1 VTSYSRGGKGYDPLR
16 AEKRETGKEEI
27 RMSEEMAEGS
37 ARTPEQRR
45 EALAERV
52 FGSAIGFMEILSIY
66 VGDRLGFYRAL
77 ADDGGATASQL
88 ADATG
93 TNERYAREWLEQQA
107 VAGIL
112 EVEDADAQ
120 PEERRYWLPEGHDEA
135 LLEHDSLYYVAPL
148 AQQMVS
154 MTRPLPAV
162 LEAHRTG
169 GGVPYPDYGE
179 DMREGIAY
187 ANRPMFVNLMGS
199 EWLPAVP
206 DVHERLQADPTARVA
221 DIGCGTGWSSISIAR
236 AYPEVRVDGFDL
248 DEDSIAEAKANA
260 EAEGLTD
267 RVSFQV
273 RDAADPELSGRYDVA
288 IAIECIHDMSQP
300 VKALRAMRSMVGN
313 DGAVL
318 VVDERVGEVF
328 SAPSDEIERLMYG
341 YSVLHCLPVGMAEQP
356 SAGTG
361 TVMRPATLRRYAT
374 TAGFSGVEIL
384 PIENDLWRFYRLV
397 T

>member
-1 VTSYSRGGKGYDPLR
+1 LV
-16 AEKRETGKEEI
+16 
-27 RMSEEMAEGS
+27 
-37 ARTPEQRR
+37 
-45 EALAERV
+45 ERI
-52 FGSAIGFMEILSIY
+52 FGSCIGFMEILSIY

-77 ADDGGATASQL
+77 ADNGGATASEL

-93 TNERYAREWLEQQA
+93 THERYAREWLEQQA

-112 EVEDADAQ
+112 EVESADTV
-120 PEERRYWLPEGHDEA
+120 PGERRYLLPEGHNEV
-135 LLEHDSLYYVAPL
+135 LLERDSLYYVAPF
-148 AQQMVS
+148 AQQMVGI
-154 MTRPLPAV
+154 TRPLPAV
-162 LEAHRTG
+162 LEAYRIG
-169 GGVPYPDYGE
+169 GGVPYPEYGE

-187 ANRPMFVNLMGS
+187 GNRPLFVNLMGT

-206 DVHERLQADPTARVA
+206 DVHERLQADPPALVA

-236 AYPEVRVDGFDL
+236 AYPKALVDGFDL

-260 EAEGLTD
+260 EAEGLAD

-288 IAIECIHDMSQP
+288 IAVECIHDMGRP
-300 VKALRAMRSMVGN
+300 VEALGAMRSMVSN

-318 VVDERVGEVF
+318 VVDERVGEEF
-328 SAPSDEIERLMYG
+328 TAPSDEIERLMYG
-341 YSVLHCLPVGMAEQP
+341 YSIVHCLPVGMAEQP
-356 SAGTG
+356 SVGTG
-361 TVMRPATLRRYAT
+361 TVMRPTTLRRYAT
-374 TAGFSGVEIL
+374 EAGFSGLEIL